1 MSDSKTAPSVG
12 VVLLLLVLVYLR
24 RSHSV
29 VGKGKELR
37 CWQRVNKK
45 AGLCALA
52 QLVGCA
58 ARPFRMT
65 LTH

>member
-1 MSDSKTAPSVG
+1 M
-12 VVLLLLVLVYLR
+12 
-24 RSHSV
+24 

-52 QLVGCA
+52 QLVGVLRKTFPNDVDA
-58 ARPFRMT
+58 MNASV
-65 LTH
+65 L